1 MATIAS
7 QTLRVARD
15 LRVRRATFEAL
26 TVTITAMFILYLVQQ
41 ARQAS
46 DLDLAFMGARAGFAV
61 GDQFLTNVDGNDSR
75 WAVYFAGIMNT
86 IGIAVFGTALAIL
99 IGLVAGI
106 ARLSSNWLAAR
117 LAFFF
122 VEAIRNTPL
131 LPFVVFCYTAIVL
144 QLPPIRDSLSIVGV
158 GFASNRAI
166 ALPWAQPTDGA
177 GMWALVVFIALAI
190 AIGVFAA
197 LRRYEET
204 TGQPSRPWRVS
215 VGLFAAIATGSF
227 FLMGQPLRW
236 DVPEVSRFAY
246 DGGLQL
252 SPEFVGLLLAL
263 ALFNGA
269 FVAEIV
275 RGAIQSVPRGERE
288 AAAAL
293 GFSQWDQMRLVVLPQ
308 ALRAM
313 LPPLATQCQ
322 ALVKYSAVAIAIAF
336 PDLMTVGGTL
346 INQSGEAIPLFIL
359 MMVTYLILNLVI
371 AIIFTGPQWRR
382 FNLRP
387 RTRRI

>member
-1 MATIAS
+1 VAAIGFH
-7 QTLRVARD
+7 TLRVARD

-26 TVTITAMFILYLVQQ
+26 TVTLTTLLVLYLVQQ

-46 DLDLAFMGARAGFAV
+46 NLDLMFMADRAGFAV
-61 GDQFLTNVDGNDSR
+61 SDQFLTNVDGNSSR

-86 IGIAVFGTALAIL
+86 IGIAVFGTALAVM

-106 ARLSSNWLAAR
+106 ARLSSNWLASR

-144 QLPPIRDSLSIVGV
+144 QLPPIRDSLSLFGL

-166 ALPWAQPTDGA
+166 ALPWAQPVDGA
-177 GMWALVVFIALAI
+177 GMWAVAVLIALAI
-190 AIGVFAA
+190 AVGVFAA
-197 LRRYEET
+197 LRRHEEA
-204 TGQPSRPWRVS
+204 TGQPSRPWRVAG
-215 VGLFAAIATGSF
+215 GLFTLIVTGSF

-236 DVPEVSRFAY
+236 DVPELGRFAY
-246 DGGLQL
+246 DGGIQL

-293 GFSQWDQMRLVVLPQ
+293 GLSQWDQMRLVVLPQ

-359 MMVTYLILNLVI
+359 LMLTYLVLNLVI
-371 AIIFTGPQWRR
+371 AVIFTGPQWRR

-387 RTRRI
+387 RVRRI